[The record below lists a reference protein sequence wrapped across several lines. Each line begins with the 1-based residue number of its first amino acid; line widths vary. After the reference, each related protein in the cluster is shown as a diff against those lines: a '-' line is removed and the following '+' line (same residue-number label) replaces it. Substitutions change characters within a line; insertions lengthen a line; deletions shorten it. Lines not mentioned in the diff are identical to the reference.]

1 MANQTEIN
9 SKIEKAFE
17 RLLQDTRFEKLTVT
31 AIAKEAG
38 ISNQTFYRYYT
49 DKIDLALQL
58 SFKLL
63 SSFALIYGDN
73 STWKEVSISIL
84 HSVKNH
90 PVLFKRLIEDP
101 DGLDMIIKS
110 MFMISDHFTGK
121 PSSAYAGSVWA
132 VALKEWRKENFKTPV
147 EEVYNNIRNNQ
158 PAVDVVCDEE
168 LCNKCL
174 AEFENIRLRHFCST
188 DKNDD

>member
-1 MANQTEIN
+1 MAAHIEIN
-9 SKIEKAFE
+9 TKIERAFE
-17 RLLQDTRFEKLTVT
+17 ELLQDTRFEKLTVT
-31 AIAKEAG
+31 TIAKKAG

-49 DKIDLALQL
+49 DKNDLALQI

-73 STWKEVSISIL
+73 STWKEVTISIL
-84 HSVKNH
+84 HSIKNH
-90 PVLFKRLIEDP
+90 HVLFKRLIEDRN
-101 DGLDMIIKS
+101 GLDIIIKS
-110 MFMISDHFTGK
+110 TFMISDHFTGK
-121 PSSAYAGSVWA
+121 PASVYTGSIWA
-132 VALKEWRKENFKTPV
+132 TALKEWRKEHFKTPV

-174 AEFENIRLRHFCST
+174 VEFENIRLHHFNST
-188 DKNDD
+188 DINDD